1 MPRVPGDV
9 PQVSF
14 QPTQMPGYSS
24 PAVQPAQ
31 NFFPQQL
38 QQLAAGVQD
47 LGQASSRIGAS
58 MQREELAEQER
69 QKERRVLQ
77 DREKDKHNDT
87 ITGEKLLQYRVEIN
101 KYADDFSKMEGV
113 SARDGFPDRMKGFD
127 EINKKYSEFFQ
138 DPVQKQLWENKS
150 ILYREQTRL
159 DIANH
164 AQGQAKIVEKANLSE
179 SIKLS
184 RLDYSKAVGMQLAS
198 ETMPAMTGK
207 GPLIAPDAHKA
218 VVVDSV
224 KRLHEGME
232 EGFIK
237 SKINTELQGLHK
249 ETVSGMIGLFQPK
262 DIMSYLEKNKDEISP
277 EYYAEM
283 KATLQKSDRVA
294 AAKAEATQ
302 IAGSLAVTEIDGVKL
317 LDEGAVAAFI
327 AKERE
332 ERAKRISNG
341 EVIDE
346 QYYDTR
352 DSHLRQQASSDSK
365 FATDRKAEW
374 SNAMEQAFFE
384 MSNSDYQTYDTD
396 LNSGNALDKL
406 EEKYPNVFFRGKE
419 LGMLG
424 KVTEYARK
432 TEFGA
437 KSDPSTFAMA
447 KAYVDQYGKT
457 ADKSLFLAQYG
468 EGLSADDKRRLLTS
482 IDIEQ
487 GKADEKQV
495 AEGVANNSID
505 RLLDDMKIT
514 LDGKFNNDN
523 TYGLTEEQHYSVQYQ
538 LKGQWEEI
546 VRRKRLPD
554 GMSENKYFS
563 QWLDEKKAE
572 LTENGGM
579 TYKMA
584 RTAKPGVS
592 GPNYYTSRL
601 NNKTYDINDIDID
614 NVQAVTRELEKRN
627 EKRFYVSYYD
637 ANGELKIE
645 KEYYGN
651 PADASTAADLIKKSK
666 DPKFYGAK
674 DIMVKERPYK
684 AYVGNEPE
692 VLQAA
697 VDRAIVMG
705 EDPNINNRMNAIA
718 RYDVAFVGTKREVEA
733 SKYRAMR
740 QRLVDGAYDREQ
752 IITEQEAAIIT
763 GLDPSRFAAYKITPS
778 GFISGTSEYDI
789 GVTYAS
795 QYKLSDLE
803 PAITDS
809 FKRAVRSKK

>member
-9 PQVSF
+9 PQVPF

-58 MQREELAEQER
+58 MQREELEKQEK
-69 QKERRVLQ
+69 QN
-77 DREKDKHNDT
+77 REKDKYNDT

-113 SARDGFPDRMKGFD
+113 AARDGFPDRMKGFD
-127 EINKKYSEFFQ
+127 EINKKYSEFFK
-138 DPVQKQLWENKS
+138 DPVQKRLWENKS

-184 RLDYSKAVGMQLAS
+184 RLDYSRAVGRQAAA
-198 ETMPAMTGK
+198 EAMPGMFGK
-207 GPLIAPDAHKA
+207 IGPLIAPDAHKA

-262 DIMSYLEKNKDEISP
+262 DIMSYLEKNKDEINP

-302 IAGSLAVTEIDGVKL
+302 IAGGLAVTEIDGIKL

-352 DSHLRQQASSDSK
+352 DSHLRQQASNDSK
-365 FATDRKAEW
+365 FMTDRKAEW

-384 MSNSDYQTYDTD
+384 MSNSDYQSYDTD

-406 EEKYPNVFFRGKE
+406 EEKYPNVFIRGKE

-447 KAYVDQYGKT
+447 TDYVKQYGKT
-457 ADKSLFLAQYG
+457 ADKSLFLARYG
-468 EGLSADDKRRLLTS
+468 DGLSTDDKRRLLTS

-487 GKADEKQV
+487 GKADNKQV

-505 RLLDDMKIT
+505 RLLDDMQIT
-514 LDGKFNNDN
+514 VDGKFNEDN

-546 VRRKRLPD
+546 VRRKTLPE
-554 GMSENKYFS
+554 GMSENEYFT
-563 QWLDEKKAE
+563 QWLGEKKAE
-572 LTENGGM
+572 LTNYKGM
-579 TYKMA
+579 TFKMA
-584 RTAKPGVS
+584 RTANAGVS
-592 GPNYYTSRL
+592 GPNYYTSQV
-601 NNKTYDINDIDID
+601 NKRTYDLNDIDTENI
-614 NVQAVTRELEKRN
+614 QAIAKAYDEFN
-627 EKRFYVSYYD
+627 NNRFYVSYRD
-637 ANGELKIE
+637 ASGELKIANGS
-645 KEYYGN
+645 YGN
-651 PADASTAADLIKKSK
+651 VADANAAAGLIQRSN
-666 DPKFYGAK
+666 DPSFAGAK
-674 DIMVKERPYK
+674 NIKVEERPYK
-684 AYVGNEPE
+684 AYVASEHE

-697 VDRAIVMG
+697 VDYAIAMG

-718 RYDVAFVGTKREVEA
+718 KHDAAFVGTRQESKA
-733 SKYRAMR
+733 SEYRAIR
-740 QRLVDGAYDREQ
+740 QSLVDGAYDPEKTLTAQ
-752 IITEQEAAIIT
+752 QAAIVT
-763 GLDPSRFAAYKITPS
+763 GLDPAQFAAYKIKPS
-778 GFISGTSEYDI
+778 E
-789 GVTYAS
+789 GVTSYSALGLPGPGRNE
-795 QYKLSDLE
+795 YKLSDLV
-803 PAITDS
+803 PAITES